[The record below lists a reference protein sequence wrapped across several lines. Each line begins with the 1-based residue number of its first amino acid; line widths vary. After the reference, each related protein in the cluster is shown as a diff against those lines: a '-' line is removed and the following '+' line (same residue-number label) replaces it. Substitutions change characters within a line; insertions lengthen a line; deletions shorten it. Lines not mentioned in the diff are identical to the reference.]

1 MGDCNTELVK
11 SVKTNVERIKI
22 TNLNPAQKYCFKVE
36 PISDIE
42 DKLGKTKCATRELAG
57 ELQFMELSCTK
68 ESTTTALLATTKPLA
83 LSNLQISEI
92 KTNSVFLKWTPP
104 AKIAEG
110 SVLLKYKITYQMIDS
125 ETKEPIL
132 PGFETSSTKDTSANL
147 TALASGATYTLKVR
161 IETTKGSSK
170 DSEETITTTV
180 FSETELEQ
188 FRKSLNLNILESSV
202 SQQDQG
208 KIVV

>member
-42 DKLGKTKCATRELAG
+42 DKSGKTKCAARELAG
-57 ELQFMELSCTK
+57 KNQVIELSCSK
-68 ESTTTALLATTKPLA
+68 EATTTELYATTKPQA
-83 LSNLQISEI
+83 PSNLKVSDI

-110 SVLLKYKITYQMIDS
+110 SVLLKYKITYQRINS
-125 ETKEPIL
+125 TTKEPLL
-132 PGFETSSTKDTSANL
+132 PGFETATSVHTSANL
-147 TALASGATYTLKVR
+147 TALASGATYTFKVR

-180 FSETELEQ
+180 FLETELEQ
-188 FRKSLNLNILESSV
+188 FRKSLNLNSIETSV
-202 SQQDQG
+202 SQLDQG
-208 KIVV
+208 ILLV